1 MGKRTE
7 NKTKIKQILSVIIFI
22 CVIIIGYLNT
32 ENIEQNTTNV
42 VENIIKAQQRQSE
55 TIDLSKIPE
64 YTQEPYVE
72 INNNIPYFTDEDYT
86 EEPFEKYSDWVDGR
100 SGVAYAN
107 ICKET
112 MPKERRKKRRYK

>member
-1 MGKRTE
+1 MKTRLK
-7 NKTKIKQILSVIIFI
+7 NKSKLKEILSAIIFI

-112 MPKERRKKRRYK
+112 MPKERRKKRRHK

>member
-32 ENIEQNTTNV
+32 ENIEQNTNNV
-42 VENIIKAQQRQSE
+42 VENITRAQQSQSE

-64 YTQEPYVE
+64 YTKDPYVE

-86 EEPFEKYSDWVDGR
+86 EEPFKRYSDWVEGR

-112 MPKERRKKRRYK
+112 MPKERRKKRRHK

>member
-1 MGKRTE
+1 MKTRLK
-7 NKTKIKQILSVIIFI
+7 NKSKLKEILSAIIFI

-32 ENIEQNTTNV
+32 ENIEQNTTDV

-64 YTQEPYVE
+64 YTKDPYVE

-112 MPKERRKKRRYK
+112 MPKERRKKRRHK